1 MVSIETLIA
10 IALSI
15 IAAWLI
21 FEASRDI
28 KKVIYNG
35 VVGLVAMFV
44 LDVLGAGIPIN
55 IVTVIIVAL
64 TGLFGLAAIIVLHF
78 LGIMF

>member
-1 MVSIETLIA
+1 MGLPETTIA
-10 IALSI
+10 IILSI

-21 FEASRDI
+21 FGAFRDI

-35 VVGLVAMFV
+35 IVGLVAMVV
-44 LDVLGAGIPIN
+44 LNLLGVGIPIN

-64 TGLFGLAAIIVLHF
+64 TGIFGLAAIIVLHF

>member
-1 MVSIETLIA
+1 MAPMETAIA

-28 KKVIYNG
+28 KQVIYNSI
-35 VVGLVAMFV
+35 VGLVAMVV
-44 LDVLGAGIPIN
+44 LDMLGVGLPIN
-55 IVTVIIVAL
+55 IVTFIIVAL
-64 TGLFGLAAIIVLHF
+64 TGLLGLIAIIVLHF

>member
-1 MVSIETLIA
+1 MAGIETAIA
-10 IALSI
+10 IVLSI

-21 FEASRDI
+21 FALARDI
-28 KKVIYNG
+28 KRVIYNS
-35 VVGLVAMFV
+35 VVGLIAMFV
-44 LDVLGAGIPIN
+44 LDLLGAGIPIN
-55 IVTVIIVAL
+55 IVTFIIVAL

>member
-1 MVSIETLIA
+1 METAIA

-28 KKVIYNG
+28 KQVIYNSI
-35 VVGLVAMFV
+35 VGLVAMVV
-44 LDVLGAGIPIN
+44 LDMLGVGLPIN
-55 IVTVIIVAL
+55 IVTFIIVAL
-64 TGLFGLAAIIVLHF
+64 TGLLGLIAIIVLHF